1 MPLSYLLDM
10 KNSMLLLLA
19 VIGLYL
25 FPSMALQGIY
35 GPSYG
40 FMNGDNCWLPDGDG
54 GWEAHGNPI
63 YSQPTEPSVEV
74 PIAVRYL
81 PIFLPALLLMMF
93 MFTPLKKY
101 IDPVPQNEVDDT
113 AESDSET
120 DDDSQA

>member
-1 MPLSYLLDM
+1 
-10 KNSMLLLLA
+10 MLLLLA
-19 VIGLYL
+19 VAGLYL
-25 FPSMALQGIY
+25 IPTLALQGIY

-54 GWEAHGNPI
+54 GWKAHGDPI

-93 MFTPLKKY
+93 MFTPLRKY
-101 IDPVPQNEVDDT
+101 VESEPVESRDEVEEN
-113 AESDSET
+113 ESDSESDEKKQT
-120 DDDSQA
+120 